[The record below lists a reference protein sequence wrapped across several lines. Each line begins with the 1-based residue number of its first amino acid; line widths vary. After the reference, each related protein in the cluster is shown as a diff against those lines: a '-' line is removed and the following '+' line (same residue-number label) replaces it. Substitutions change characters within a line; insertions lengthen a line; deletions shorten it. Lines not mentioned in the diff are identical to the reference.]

1 MPTYSEDD
9 ASLIFGKTIEKVAYK
24 FNMEENLLW

>member
-9 ASLIFGKTIEKVAYK
+9 ASLLIFGKTIEKVAYK
-24 FNMEENLLW
+24 FNMEENLL